1 MNDFFLMYIIAGSY
15 QWHRLGEVAWLQY
28 LSLKY
33 KDDFSAF
40 FTPQKTMNSLSTCTS
55 YIQKY
60 SGNASARYKSHFLPQ
75 TQQHWKPSKGK
86 SPVPSHTQVYLS
98 FWERF
103 SVMNNEILMLLS
115 YTFSHI
121 DAPQIKQRNQSTINF
136 QCGFQQ
142 TAWNQPLIRS
152 INC

>member
-33 KDDFSAF
+33 KDKFSASL
-40 FTPQKTMNSLSTCTS
+40 TPQKTVNSLSTCTS
-55 YIQKY
+55 YTQQY
-60 SGNASARYKSHFLPQ
+60 SGTASARYNSHFLPQ
-75 TQQHWKPSKGK
+75 TEQHWKPSKGK
-86 SPVPSHTQVYLS
+86 SPVPSHAQVYLS

-121 DAPQIKQRNQSTINF
+121 DAP
-136 QCGFQQ
+136 
-142 TAWNQPLIRS
+142 
-152 INC
+152 